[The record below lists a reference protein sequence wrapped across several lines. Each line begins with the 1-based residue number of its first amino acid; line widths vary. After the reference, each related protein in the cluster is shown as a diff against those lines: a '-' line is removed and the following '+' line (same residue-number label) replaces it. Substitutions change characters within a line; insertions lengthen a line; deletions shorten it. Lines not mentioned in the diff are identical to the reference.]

1 MSLTEL
7 WNNGT
12 VGTLKFL
19 KMSFFRK
26 PSASDWGQ
34 LQYALEGLGSRPNY
48 APSNV
53 QDLHEDREEAKWLME
68 AEKLREDRGN
78 NNNNKMFPL
87 ANEDSNF
94 FWPDPADLFN
104 LNSPR
109 LEQQE
114 SKEILLPPPPP
125 PRPTPVEP
133 PEEIISMP
141 ELQKQVVDIQRDLMT
156 RLNDIVTLEIKDAAS
171 HWMFSIYRPSQTD
184 PNQVFLG
191 RSASRFV
198 SFPFDIYG
206 DLLFVPSYFTPRV
219 TFKLKCLTKART
231 FVDVC
236 RCNLLQQACN
246 FPSVETKAQNHA
258 NQTHHQIGGLQF
270 NNKFLHLPSF
280 KSSHLRFNISCM
292 QKIFSMDDIC
302 RCQTHHSNPSCLRID
317 PSLVSTTPK
326 MIETTSE
333 VIFSEEL
340 DRTTEEPS
348 EESTEETTTVVPSD
362 EKSEEDTAESTEG
375 PTGSTEEPEE
385 SDESTDEPSEES
397 TEGPSEESG
406 DESSTESTEKPSEES
421 TEEPS
426 DETEERPET
435 TPKPTKPTKTT
446 TKPKVIFS
454 IPFFYA

>member
-1 MSLTEL
+1 
-7 WNNGT
+7 
-12 VGTLKFL
+12 
-19 KMSFFRK
+19 MSFFRK
-26 PSASDWGQ
+26 PSNSDWGQ

-68 AEKLREDRGN
+68 AKKLREDRGN

-109 LEQQE
+109 LQQE

-125 PRPTPVEP
+125 PRPTPIEP

-156 RLNDIVTLEIKDAAS
+156 RLNDIVTLEIKDASS

-270 NNKFLHLPSF
+270 NNKFLHLPNF

-317 PSLVSTTPK
+317 PALLSTTPK
-326 MIETTSE
+326 MIETTNE
-333 VIFSEEL
+333 RIFSSEIEM
-340 DRTTEEPS
+340 TTEEPS
-348 EESTEETTTVVPSD
+348 EESMEATKATTTVEPSD
-362 EKSEEDTAESTEG
+362 EESEEEDTAESTEG
-375 PTGSTEEPEE
+375 PSASTEEPNG

-435 TPKPTKPTKTT
+435 TTKPTKTT
-446 TKPKVIFS
+446 TTKPKVFQLRYLFS
-454 IPFFYA
+454 IHSCSIFFFIDHY